1 MRHRKVKDLEK
12 RIEQTR
18 HYIVENPKEYK
29 GKWREYFDGLMGE
42 ERKTEAGKKPLYI
55 EIGCGKGKFLCA
67 RAKADENAIFLGI
80 EGLDAVLIRGLE
92 RANEEQIANI
102 RFIMEYVAD
111 IRDYFE
117 DGEVDGIYLN
127 FSDPWP
133 KPRHEKRRFTYG
145 NTLLKYKEILKPG
158 GFVAFKTDNEELF
171 EYSLGEV
178 LRLELNMEEM
188 TRDLHNSDYKAKD
201 FTTEYEEK
209 FHGKGKNINY
219 MLIRF

>member
-1 MRHRKVKDLEK
+1 MRHRKVKNLDERVQK
-12 RIEQTR
+12 TR
-18 HYIVENPKEYK
+18 HYIVEDPKEYK
-29 GKWREYFDGLMGE
+29 GKWREYFADEMGNE
-42 ERKTEAGKKPLYI
+42 ISAGAEGKPLYI

-67 RAKADENAIFLGI
+67 RAVADENAVFLGI

-92 RANEEQIANI
+92 RADEEQIANI

-111 IRDYFE
+111 IRDYFK

-145 NTLLKYKEILKPG
+145 NTLLKYKQILKPG
-158 GFVAFKTDNEELF
+158 GFVEFKTDNEELF
-171 EYSLGEV
+171 QYSLDEV
-178 LRLELNMEEM
+178 TRLELNMEEM
-188 TRDLHNSDYKAKD
+188 SRDLHESDLKAKE

-209 FHGKGKNINY
+209 FHGRGKNINY
-219 MLIRF
+219 MRIRF